1 MILKELEQNKI
12 DIEFK
17 AENAVVEEEDNDIQF
32 NFSING
38 KNEIIEILKTVDV
51 NTLTPIE
58 AMQTLYDLKKKAEE
72 L

>member
-1 MILKELEQNKI
+1 MKLLT
-12 DIEFK
+12 
-17 AENAVVEEEDNDIQF
+17 DIQF

-58 AMQTLYDLKKKAEE
+58 AMQTLYDLKKKAED

>member
-1 MILKELEQNKI
+1 MLFRSE
-12 DIEFK
+12 D
-17 AENAVVEEEDNDIQF
+17 AVVEEEENDIQF

-38 KNEIIEILKTVDV
+38 KNEIIEILKTIDV

-58 AMQTLYDLKKKAEE
+58 AMQTLYDLKKKSEE